1 MNMQQRKR
9 RAEMTG
15 EQREESNRK
24 QREYRARKKAASQ
37 NISTASIVSQV
48 VPTSSPVGAYNI
60 LDMHFLHLLIFPPPS
75 NLPTFICEGATFGTA
90 FSTVVQ
96 TPTIEY
102 KQKDESGDPI
112 EWLHRNDNYVL
123 GRRGPRT
130 VLSGPSIR
138 TNGTLSMACEEETP
152 FPITGESGEDINHM
166 LFF

>member
-1 MNMQQRKR
+1 
-9 RAEMTG
+9 
-15 EQREESNRK
+15 
-24 QREYRARKKAASQ
+24 
-37 NISTASIVSQV
+37 
-48 VPTSSPVGAYNI
+48 
-60 LDMHFLHLLIFPPPS
+60 MHFLHLLIFPPPS
-75 NLPTFICEGATFGTA
+75 NLPTFICEGAIIGTA

-102 KQKDESGDPI
+102 KQKDESGDPT
-112 EWLHRNDNYVL
+112 EWLHRNDNYVP

-166 LFF
+166 LFFKKK